1 MSVVEKILEDAKQG
15 FVTALRDGKIDS
27 GNLVKVVSGI
37 AKRVNALPIEVED
50 KKEFLT
56 MALKKAAEAAGAS
69 DSDGFAAVLHK
80 AVSAGHGLI
89 DAAKVSSVAT
99 LLSLLVSFL
108 SRCLPACSQVAAV
121 TSGLDPKDT
130 ELIAAALKA
139 EKAVETVESTLES
152 LTVKVSETGE
162 RLVEVAPLKE
172 VQEDTPAPNISDKES
187 SPEASPV
194 EVPVLNIRSEALD

>member
-1 MSVVEKILEDAKQG
+1 
-15 FVTALRDGKIDS
+15 
-27 GNLVKVVSGI
+27 
-37 AKRVNALPIEVED
+37 
-50 KKEFLT
+50 
-56 MALKKAAEAAGAS
+56 
-69 DSDGFAAVLHK
+69 
-80 AVSAGHGLI
+80 
-89 DAAKVSSVAT
+89 
-99 LLSLLVSFL
+99 
-108 SRCLPACSQVAAV
+108 VAAV

-152 LTVKVSETGE
+152 LTVKVTENGE

>member
-27 GNLVKVVSGI
+27 GNLVKVVAGI
-37 AKRVNALPIEVED
+37 VKRVNALPIEVED

-56 MALKKAAEAAGAS
+56 MALKKAAEAAGVS
-69 DSDGFAAVLHK
+69 DSAAFAVLDK
-80 AVSAGHGLI
+80 AVSAGHDLI
-89 DAAKVSSVAT
+89 DAVKVSSVAT

-108 SRCLPACSQVAAV
+108 SRCVPACSQVAAV
-121 TSGLDPKDT
+121 TSALDPKDT

-162 RLVEVAPLKE
+162 RLVEVLAPLKE
-172 VQEDTPAPNISDKES
+172 VQEDTPVPNVSDMES
-187 SPEASPV
+187 SPEASPL
-194 EVPVLNIRSEALD
+194 EVPVLKIRSEALD